1 MCLLLGCAAPDLP
14 GPRSAEE
21 YSGQIPFGNSAHPAL
36 LENGLDLNARKGE
49 SANETFV
56 STVASVWFAVY
67 QHTWSRADGPTC
79 RFKPTCSA
87 FAREAIRKHG
97 IKGIALAFA
106 RLQRNHSHPE
116 FYGTSPDGRLKN
128 PVEDYE

>member
-1 MCLLLGCAAPDLP
+1 MCLLLLSCASPDLP
-14 GPRSAEE
+14 GPHGAEE
-21 YSGQIPFGNSAHPAL
+21 YSGLIPFGNSANPAL
-36 LENGLDLNARKGE
+36 LENRLQSQSERGQADE
-49 SANETFV
+49 SLL
-56 STVASVWFAVY
+56 SSVASVWFAVY

-87 FAREAIRKHG
+87 FAREAIQKHG